1 MNEHEWTTHFKELSK
16 IVSKIVQCL
25 KTKLEILFVKN
36 VWNVIKLKRITQWNQ
51 GVTSKLR
58 MFFKQMEENHS
69 KDSYYFR
76 QCWNQCERY
85 ESSILNIFMG
95 KLPSFT
101 RVEVYERC
109 LCTLNLMGWR
119 KVWAL
124 MRQKVVRDN
133 EKIKHN
139 KRWSKRDYIEI

>member
-1 MNEHEWTTHFKELSK
+1 MFEHQ
-16 IVSKIVQCL
+16 IGNINC
-25 KTKLEILFVKN
+25 KN

-51 GVTSKLR
+51 GVKSKLR
-58 MFFKQMEENHS
+58 MFFKKVEENHL

-76 QCWNQCERY
+76 QCWNQCERC

-109 LCTLNLMGWR
+109 LCILNLMGWR

-133 EKIKHN
+133 EEKTQLKVEQKRLHWNLGEGEERGGGEGNRGLNN
-139 KRWSKRDYIEI
+139 KGIP